1 MILILVYST
10 KIPRRLSANPDKSTF
25 WQNKRTS
32 DLNTYSSYS
41 MFCSPQ
47 KPYFIKVCGPV
58 QNTFSVL
65 TFRLKNSNQRLIF
78 SFQLY
83 TYLNAFYFKITNQ
96 LSIQNNPTRSAP
108 LRNTSDY
115 VYIIHHNLY
124 FVKYYFAHTEI
135 WVLII
140 FL

>member
-1 MILILVYST
+1 M
-10 KIPRRLSANPDKSTF
+10 
-25 WQNKRTS
+25 Q
-32 DLNTYSSYS
+32 
-41 MFCSPQ
+41 PQ
-47 KPYFIKVCGPV
+47 KPYFIKVCEPV

-115 VYIIHHNLY
+115 AYIIHHNPY
-124 FVKYYFAHTEI
+124 FVKYYFELTEI
-135 WVLII
+135 RALII
-140 FL
+140 FLILPVMPFIQYRFDLLYQQFFIRDI

>member
-1 MILILVYST
+1 M
-10 KIPRRLSANPDKSTF
+10 
-25 WQNKRTS
+25 Q
-32 DLNTYSSYS
+32 
-41 MFCSPQ
+41 PQ
-47 KPYFIKVCGPV
+47 KPYFIKVCEPV

-83 TYLNAFYFKITNQ
+83 IYLNALYFKITNQ

-140 FL
+140 FSLILPVMPFIQYRFDLLYQQFFIQDI

>member
-1 MILILVYST
+1 M
-10 KIPRRLSANPDKSTF
+10 
-25 WQNKRTS
+25 Q
-32 DLNTYSSYS
+32 
-41 MFCSPQ
+41 PQ
-47 KPYFIKVCGPV
+47 KPYFIKVCEPV

-83 TYLNAFYFKITNQ
+83 TYLNALYLKITNQ

-140 FL
+140 FSLILPVMPFNTVSTFFINNSLSGIYEMLKFVFLVL